1 MPGPSDLKDVE
12 THFAFGE
19 NWASY
24 AKLIGESQIAA
35 AEQGL
40 VRLLGPEG
48 VRGRSFIDVG
58 CGSGLHALAALRLGA
73 RRVLAVDIDDDSTR
87 TTASLLSAHAPD
99 PAAWAVRTVS
109 VFELDPAREGTF
121 DVVYAW
127 GVLHHTGAMREAVK
141 NAARMV
147 AAEGVLCVALY
158 GWTPFCRLW
167 ALEKRFYARATP
179 DTQRA
184 LRRWYV
190 LGMRGAFFAAR
201 RDFASYVGGYK
212 TRGMDFEHDVH
223 DWLGGYPYESITP
236 AAMRALLRELRF
248 APLREFVQRRVG
260 VFGSGCDEY
269 VYRRA
274 GSATAV
280 GRA

>member
-1 MPGPSDLKDVE
+1 MQGPSDLKDVE

-24 AKLIGESQIAA
+24 SKLIGDAEITA

-40 VRLLGPEG
+40 VRLLGQDG
-48 VRGRSFIDVG
+48 LRGRSFIDVG

-73 RRVLAVDIDDDSTR
+73 RRVLAVDIDADSTR
-87 TTASLLSAHAPD
+87 TTASLLRAHAPAPD
-99 PAAWAVRTVS
+99 AWAVRTAS
-109 VFELDPAREGTF
+109 VFDLDPARDGTF
-121 DVVYAW
+121 DFVYAW
-127 GVLHHTGAMREAVK
+127 GVLHHTGAMREAVR
-141 NAARMV
+141 NASRLV

-167 ALEKRFYARATP
+167 TLEKRFYARAKP

-190 LGMRGAFFAAR
+190 LGMRGRFLAAR
-201 RDFASYVGGYK
+201 RDFASYVAGYK

-223 DWLGGYPYESITP
+223 DWLGGYPYESAKP
-236 AAMRALLRELRF
+236 VAMRALLRELGF
-248 APLREFVQRRVG
+248 APVREFVQRRIG

-269 VYRRA
+269 VYRRV
-274 GSATAV
+274 GSSPEV
-280 GRA
+280 E